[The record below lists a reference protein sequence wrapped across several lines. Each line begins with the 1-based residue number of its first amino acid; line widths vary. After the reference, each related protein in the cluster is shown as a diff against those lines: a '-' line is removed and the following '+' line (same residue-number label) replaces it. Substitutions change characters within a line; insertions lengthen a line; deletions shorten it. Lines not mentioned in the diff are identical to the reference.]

1 MIILDTS
8 ALVDYFKGVEKTRE
22 FMDNDVTTTVIT
34 YYEILSGGVKHR
46 KARKEEQFFRRFF
59 SEIDILDFNLKA
71 AEEASSIMGRLLSIG
86 TPVNSVDV
94 LITGIAVINGAE
106 KIVSRDINFISI
118 GKVSDLEVLVY

>member
-1 MIILDTS
+1 
-8 ALVDYFKGVEKTRE
+8 
-22 FMDNDVTTTVIT
+22 MDNDVTTTVIT
-34 YYEILSGGVKHR
+34 YYEILSGVKHR

>member
-34 YYEILSGGVKHR
+34 YYEILSGVKHR

-94 LITGIAVINGAE
+94 LIAGIAVINGAE

>member
-34 YYEILSGGVKHR
+34 YYEILSGVKHR

>member
-34 YYEILSGGVKHR
+34 YYEILSGVKHR

-86 TPVNSVDV
+86 TPVNSVGV

>member
-34 YYEILSGGVKHR
+34 YYEILSGVKHR

-71 AEEASSIMGRLLSIG
+71 AEEAGSIMGRLLSIG

-94 LITGIAVINGAE
+94 LIAGIAVVNGAE
-106 KIVSRDINFISI
+106 KIVSRDKNFISI

>member
-34 YYEILSGGVKHR
+34 YYEILSGVKHR

-94 LITGIAVINGAE
+94 FIAGIAVVNGAE
-106 KIVSRDINFISI
+106 KIVSRDKNFISI

>member
-34 YYEILSGGVKHR
+34 YYEILSGVKHR

-94 LITGIAVINGAE
+94 LITGIAVINVAE